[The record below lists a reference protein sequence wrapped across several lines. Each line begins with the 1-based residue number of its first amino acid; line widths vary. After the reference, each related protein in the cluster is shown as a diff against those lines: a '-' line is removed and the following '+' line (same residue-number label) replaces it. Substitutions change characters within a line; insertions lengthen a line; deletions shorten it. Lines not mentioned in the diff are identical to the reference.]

1 MENFAT
7 AGKCCRVQM
16 LAARAVFNFL
26 LLVVTRVNEHV
37 EITLIPNL
45 EKALRE
51 HKRDSSMAN

>member
-1 MENFAT
+1 
-7 AGKCCRVQM
+7 M